1 METGTEITQVVIL
14 QMIVQASQVILGR
27 MEPLGALTATLTD
40 GLTKMI
46 PTSMMLRSGL
56 IWMGMDLEITLEE
69 QRLTLA
75 RDKLEIHQTE
85 TD

>member
-14 QMIVQASQVILGR
+14 QMIVQASQVIPGR
-27 MEPLGALTATLTD
+27 MEPLDAPTPTPMV
-40 GLTKMI
+40 GLIKMI
-46 PTSMMLRSGL
+46 LTSMMSHNGL

>member
-1 METGTEITQVVIL
+1 
-14 QMIVQASQVILGR
+14 
-27 MEPLGALTATLTD
+27 
-40 GLTKMI
+40 
-46 PTSMMLRSGL
+46 
-56 IWMGMDLEITLEE
+56 MGMDLEITLEE